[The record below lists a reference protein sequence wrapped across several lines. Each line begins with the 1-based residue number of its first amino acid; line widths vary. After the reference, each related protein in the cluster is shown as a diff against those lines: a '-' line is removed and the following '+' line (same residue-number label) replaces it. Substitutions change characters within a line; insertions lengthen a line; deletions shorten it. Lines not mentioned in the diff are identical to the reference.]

1 VNEFSVPLESLRPCF
16 AGVIPTHFATCSADG
31 TPNVITVSL
40 VHYVDSERVAVSR
53 QFLRKTADNVR
64 VNTYAQLLVTD
75 PVTFAGYQ
83 LDTEYLRTET
93 EGGTFETM
101 KADLDAIA
109 SQSGMAGV
117 FRLRG
122 VDIHRVVACRRVGE
136 ADEAEV
142 RRPPEPDMLRA
153 LDEFVRRLGRCV
165 EYGELT
171 QTALYA
177 LEDLFDVTH
186 SILLLA
192 DDPGQRVF
200 ATASNGYETPAVGAE
215 VPFGVGLI
223 GTAAQQQLPV
233 CVSHLGRARMMQT
246 AIRTSLEDH
255 GDTLPG
261 HEIPLPGLAGAQS
274 VAAIP
279 MIALGRLR
287 GVLYLESDRPGQFGQ
302 ESERIWQIFAGHL
315 ASALLTLETH
325 AHEDNLG
332 QESPARSAPAGG
344 VLEITHYHADDSVFV
359 GDQYIAKGV
368 PGRILWKMVREYAS
382 EGRTN
387 FSNRELRLDERI
399 GLPAGADNLE
409 ARLLVL
415 RRRLALQ
422 DCGIELEHVGRGQLS
437 FQVSGSLELS
447 EVATSTGLK
456 PGRPDI
462 G

>member
-1 VNEFSVPLESLRPCF
+1 VNEFSVSLESLRACF
-16 AGVIPTHFATCSADG
+16 AGVIPSHFATCSADG
-31 TPNVITVSL
+31 TPNVITVS
-40 VHYVDSERVAVSR
+40 VVNYVDSERVAVSR

-64 VNTYAQLLVTD
+64 ANTCAQLLVTD
-75 PVTFAGYQ
+75 PVTFTGYQ

-93 EGGTFETM
+93 EGGTFEAM

-122 VDIHRVVACRRVGE
+122 VDIHRVVACRKVAEG
-136 ADEAEV
+136 AHAEV
-142 RRPPEPDMLRA
+142 RRPPEPEMLSA

-171 QTALYA
+171 RTALYA
-177 LEDLFDVTH
+177 LEDLFDVGH

-192 DDPGQRVF
+192 DDPGRRVF
-200 ATASNGYETPAVGAE
+200 ATASNGYDTPAVGAE
-215 VPFGVGLI
+215 VSFGVGLI
-223 GTAAQQQLPV
+223 GTAAQEQRSV
-233 CVSHLGRARMMQT
+233 VVSHLGRAQMMQT

-255 GDTLPG
+255 GGVLPG
-261 HEIPLPGLAGAQS
+261 REIPLPGLAGAQS
-274 VAAIP
+274 IAAIP

-287 GVLYLESDRPGQFGQ
+287 GVLYLESARAGRFGQ
-302 ESERIWQIFAGHL
+302 ESERVWQVVAGYL
-315 ASALLTLETH
+315 ASALLTLE
-325 AHEDNLG
+325 ALGHEDKPG
-332 QESPARSAPAGG
+332 QESPARPAAPGT
-344 VLEITHYHADDSVFV
+344 VLEITHYQADDSVFA

-368 PGRILWKMVREYAS
+368 PGRILWKMAREYTS
-382 EGRTN
+382 DGRTN

-422 DCGIELEHVGRGQLS
+422 DCGIELERVGRGQLS
-437 FQVSGSLELS
+437 FRVSGSLELH
-447 EVATSTGLK
+447 EVTVRK
-456 PGRPDI
+456 
-462 G
+462 